1 MISLKALRGLAGS
14 TFKSVLGGGTV
25 PVVLV
30 ALFVASN
37 SASYIRGAGHQKDKC
52 SAASFAITVAAQ
64 RRQLERLSGQLKAV
78 ENMRRKAEQRSIQDA
93 AKIELWRGKADAFK
107 HEVSKRGVACAVGV
121 DDAGR
126 LLEIG
131 N

>member
-1 MISLKALRGLAGS
+1 MISAKTLRGFAGAA
-14 TFKSVLGGGTV
+14 FKSVLGGGTV
-25 PVVLV
+25 PVALV
-30 ALFVASN
+30 ALFVATN
-37 SASYIRGAGHQKDKC
+37 SASYFRGAGHQKEKC
-52 SAASFAITVAAQ
+52 SAASLTITNAAQ

-78 ENMRRKAEQRSIQDA
+78 EDMRRKSEQRGIQDA

-107 HEVSKRGVACAVGV
+107 HEISERGDACAVSV